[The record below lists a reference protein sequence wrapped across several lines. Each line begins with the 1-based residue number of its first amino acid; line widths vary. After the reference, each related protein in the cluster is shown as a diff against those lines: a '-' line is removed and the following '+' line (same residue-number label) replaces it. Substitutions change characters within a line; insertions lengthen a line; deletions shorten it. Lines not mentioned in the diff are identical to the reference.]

1 MVHRHSSASFSSH
14 GSCGP
19 WPAVGLQA
27 EWRLAFADDSSA
39 GVTEHSLA
47 VDFESHASPP
57 GEAWPEASRR
67 YCRRAGSAR
76 GGSRPPRL
84 TVSRVVRGESGT
96 GRSVTF
102 DMRGDAFSNGRFS

>member
-57 GEAWPEASRR
+57 GEAWPE
-67 YCRRAGSAR
+67 GQPTLLQAR
-76 GGSRPPRL
+76 GISAWWLAPAAIDRVACRPR
-84 TVSRVVRGESGT
+84 RERD
-96 GRSVTF
+96 R
-102 DMRGDAFSNGRFS
+102 